1 MRLTSRQL
9 PKTSDE
15 GKHGNEV
22 RPDNTPDFTGDSSSY
37 LWNKYLGGSHVRSKT
52 MYISE
57 VKCGMNTQICTIKD
71 PERKP
76 AKKLVGVQ
84 LETYAESEANHS
96 KKQDDV
102 CFEKLDKKEL
112 DRKGL
117 LEQDEKRLMKDIEVS
132 VSGGEKELKGTGG

>member
-1 MRLTSRQL
+1 
-9 PKTSDE
+9 
-15 GKHGNEV
+15 
-22 RPDNTPDFTGDSSSY
+22 
-37 LWNKYLGGSHVRSKT
+37 

-57 VKCGMNTQICTIKD
+57 VQLGMNTTISTVKD
-71 PERKP
+71 PECKP
-76 AKKLVGVQ
+76 AKKHVDVQ

-117 LEQDEKRLMKDIEVS
+117 LEQDKKGPMKDKDYQTLVEDKTPEQLVEDKRS
-132 VSGGEKELKGTGG
+132 LNLVD